1 MVEHSSI
8 DNNSSSSSRAV
19 LALIPIGTIIVVAVE
34 LSEVVALA
42 VIVVMEIEIV
52 VAEMELVS
60 LIAGSAV
67 IVIVDETMKY

>member
-1 MVEHSSI
+1 MVELSSI

>member
-1 MVEHSSI
+1 VVELSSI

>member
-1 MVEHSSI
+1 MVELSSI

-67 IVIVDETMKY
+67 IVIFDRTMKY

>member
-1 MVEHSSI
+1 M
-8 DNNSSSSSRAV
+8 
-19 LALIPIGTIIVVAVE
+19 ALIPIGTIIVVAVE
-34 LSEVVALA
+34 LSVVVALA